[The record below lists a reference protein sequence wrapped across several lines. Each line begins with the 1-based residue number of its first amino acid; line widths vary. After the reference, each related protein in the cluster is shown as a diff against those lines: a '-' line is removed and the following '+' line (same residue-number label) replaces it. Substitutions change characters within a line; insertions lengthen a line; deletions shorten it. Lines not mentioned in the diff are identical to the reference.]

1 VEELPPELKAMFE
14 AYREARRPSIKIGYM
29 RIKRVVG
36 EIYGRQ
42 SEDKAEGGHYLHLNY
57 RLLHSYMY
65 LCFNTQGN

>member
-14 AYREARRPSIKIGYM
+14 AYREARRPRIKIGYM

-42 SEDKAEGGHYLHLNY
+42 SEDKAEGG
-57 RLLHSYMY
+57 
-65 LCFNTQGN
+65 Q